1 MDKAEI
7 QKIKIEIT
15 KMFEEG
21 EKELRVLFT
30 IKQLNK
36 GQKHALFLLK
46 LIILDESNSINQVTK
61 LYDKKSDDVKN
72 SII

>member
-30 IKQLNK
+30 IK
-36 GQKHALFLLK
+36 
-46 LIILDESNSINQVTK
+46 
-61 LYDKKSDDVKN
+61 
-72 SII
+72 